1 MARPRKPAS
10 ERRTRSLT
18 IWLTPGEMEQL
29 RERAAEAG
37 VPLTAWARAGALRR
51 RRLGRAPRRLG
62 ADARREFLRQGNNL
76 NQVARALNTVAAVG
90 GAVPAGVL
98 SAVRE
103 ARAAWDSLGDLIDG
117 SGGREP

>member
-10 ERRTRSLT
+10 QRRTRSLT

-29 RERAAEAG
+29 RARATAAG

-51 RRLGRAPRRLG
+51 RRLGPAPRRLE
-62 ADARREFLRQGNNL
+62 AEARVEFLRQGQNL
-76 NQVARALNTVAAVG
+76 NQIARALNAVVLGG
-90 GAVPAGVL
+90 GALPGGVR

-103 ARAAWDSLGDLIDG
+103 ARAAWDSLSDLIDG
-117 SGGREP
+117 PRREP